1 MYCIIVPWLEDSYSY
16 YYDDSEQDTMQ
27 TIYNIEIRLVS
38 VGQFFDLVATALL
51 LITLVEIG
59 NGFLY
64 ILTQTR
70 TGLQKGLRWATVSA
84 AGVIVVLAI
93 ALLGQTNVFWSAYF
107 NYQAG
112 NGRSMDFV
120 KESRTLNQL
129 SGAVII
135 LCWVMTLPLIAF
147 ASYVVHRVKGIPLLR
162 SVSSKSPIHG
172 LAQPD

>member
-16 YYDDSEQDTMQ
+16 YYDDSAMW
-27 TIYNIEIRLVS
+27 TIYNIETRFVS
-38 VGQFFDLVATALL
+38 VGQFFDHVATALL

-112 NGRSMDFV
+112 NGRTIDFV
-120 KESRTLNQL
+120 KESRTLNRL

-162 SVSSKSPIHG
+162 SVSSKCSRHG
-172 LAQPD
+172 FTPPD